1 MDLKYTTKSYSGTTW
16 SDQRID
22 WSGISGEWT
31 SLALDSNE
39 DVFISYVDETWDR
52 LKFADLSG
60 SSSRTETHTSGSH
73 EIISEPQWP
82 SIQTMRFTFCT
93 MMMKMGIWNM
103 LMRVQDSG

>member
-39 DVFISYVDETWDR
+39 DVFISYVDET
-52 LKFADLSG
+52 
-60 SSSRTETHTSGSH
+60 
-73 EIISEPQWP
+73 
-82 SIQTMRFTFCT
+82 
-93 MMMKMGIWNM
+93 
-103 LMRVQDSG
+103 